1 MRFTAMMAGAAVVLA
16 ACGGAKTDAGANPD
30 SNKAAAPAP
39 TAAAGTQ
46 HVVNMVMEG
55 TAYKFV
61 PADITIKAGD
71 AVVFKGVSGAA
82 HNIVFWAD
90 SIPTGAGDL
99 LTKAMPDGTAPLS
112 SKMVPDGDST
122 VVSFAGLPAGTYKM
136 YCLPHMAM
144 GMKGSITVTP

>member
-1 MRFTAMMAGAAVVLA
+1 MRVSAMVAGVAVVLA
-16 ACGGAKTDAGANPD
+16 ACGGGEKTGAAD
-30 SNKAAAPAP
+30 STTAAAPA
-39 TAAAGTQ
+39 AAPAATGGTQ

-71 AVVFKGVSGAA
+71 AIVFKGVSGAA

-90 SIPTGAGDL
+90 SIPAGAADL

-122 VVSFAGLPAGTYKM
+122 VVSFAGLPAGVYKM
-136 YCLPHMAM
+136 YCLPHQAM